1 MYLTMK
7 KSRYLMALGLVCV
20 VLAAFG
26 FDWPLDDGGFR
37 YGFGSA
43 RPGFLK
49 GVEFGGA
56 DGIVRA
62 ADDGELVFTAL
73 DPHLPGGYP
82 LAAGSMMALDHA
94 SDMVTI
100 YAGMARESTT
110 AYLTGVKRGAIL
122 GRSLRAGNGRGVSVY
137 TYDSRTRR
145 YINPLILMPAV
156 GDDRAPVIRSVA
168 LYADGQESP
177 LDQAKPIRQGS
188 YQVIVDSYDISPAGM
203 ASAPFGI
210 RVIID
215 GSERAA
221 VAYDAAWS
229 RDGVL
234 SVFGGGSRVA
244 SEYQQQDGRV
254 HFGPYTFAR
263 GRSVMSIIITDYA
276 GNKREQTYSII
287 IQ

>member
-1 MYLTMK
+1 MRLTMK
-7 KSRYLMALGLVCV
+7 KSRYLMALGLACA
-20 VLAAFG
+20 VLAVFG

-43 RPGFLK
+43 RAGFLK
-49 GVEFGGA
+49 GAEFGGA
-56 DGIVRA
+56 DGVVRA

-73 DPHLPGGYP
+73 CPHLPGGYP
-82 LAAGSMMALDHA
+82 LVEGSMMAIDHA

-110 AYLTGVKRGAIL
+110 AYLTSVKRGAIL
-122 GRSLRAGNGRGVSVY
+122 GRSVRAGNHRGASVY

-145 YINPLILMPAV
+145 YINPLILMPPV
-156 GDDRAPVIRSVA
+156 RDDRAPVIRSTA
-168 LYADGQESP
+168 LFADGQEIE
-177 LDQAKPIRQGS
+177 LDQAKSVGQGS
-188 YQVIVDSYDISPAGM
+188 YQVIVDAYDTSPAGM

-244 SEYQQQDGRV
+244 SEYQQPDGRV

-263 GRSVMSIIITDYA
+263 GRSVMSIIVTDYA

>member
-1 MYLTMK
+1 MRLTMK
-7 KSRYLMALGLVCV
+7 KSRYLMALGLACV

-43 RPGFLK
+43 RAGFLK
-49 GVEFGGA
+49 GVEFGAA
-56 DGIVRA
+56 DGVIRA

-82 LAAGSMMALDHA
+82 LAAGSMMAIDHA

-100 YAGMARESTT
+100 YTGMARESTT
-110 AYLTGVKRGAIL
+110 AYLTSVKRGAIL
-122 GRSLRAGNGRGVSVY
+122 GRSVRAGNGRGASIY

-156 GDDRAPVIRSVA
+156 RDDRAPVIRSTA
-168 LYADGQESP
+168 LSAEGQEIP
-177 LDQAKPIRQGS
+177 LEQARPVRQGS
-188 YQVIVDSYDISPAGM
+188 YQVIVDAYDASPAGL

-229 RDGVL
+229 HDGVL
-234 SVFGGGSRVA
+234 SAFGGGSRVA
-244 SEYQQQDGRV
+244 SEYQRPDGRV
-254 HFGPYTFAR
+254 QFGPYTFAR
-263 GRSVMSIIITDYA
+263 GRSVMSIIVTDYA
-276 GNKREQTYSII
+276 GNRREQTYSII